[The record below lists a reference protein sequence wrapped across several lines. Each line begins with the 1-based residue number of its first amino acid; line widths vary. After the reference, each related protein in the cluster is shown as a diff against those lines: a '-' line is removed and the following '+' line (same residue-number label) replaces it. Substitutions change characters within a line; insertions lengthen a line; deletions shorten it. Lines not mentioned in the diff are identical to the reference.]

1 MNTDGLKKAFAP
13 ASVTSELLEGG
24 GAGVHLG
31 NQLQRYSDHYLK
43 QSVPTLFIITHFKDV
58 LSFL

>member
-1 MNTDGLKKAFAP
+1 MNTDCLKKAFAP
-13 ASVTSELLEGG
+13 ASVTSELLGG

-31 NQLQRYSDHYLK
+31 NQLQHYSDHYLK